1 MSEQDVSPTGPSRP
15 SLLPVYVTVFLDLL
29 GFGIIIPLLPFYA
42 EHFGATG
49 LWIGA
54 IVAAYSAAQFIGAP
68 ILGRVSDRVGRRP
81 ILLGSLA
88 GSAVSLLV
96 TGLAASL
103 PVLLVGRALAGL
115 FGGSIATAQAVIA
128 DVTAPR
134 DRAKYMGFL
143 GASIGMGFV
152 FGPAVGAGLSRFGFG
167 TAAFAASGLAAANL
181 VLAFFRLPETRNP
194 AAVGPRSRLSWTH
207 FRSALDHPSVG
218 RLLAALFFSVLAFV
232 AMETTFALLGERR
245 FGLGPEEL
253 GLVFTYIG
261 VVIVVVQGGLVGRLT
276 LRFGERSLGVAGVL
290 TMAAALALLPFV
302 PSALGALAVVG
313 ALALGQGL
321 ASPAQTALLS
331 REAGADEQ
339 GGILGVGQALSA
351 AARGIGPLAA
361 GWLFDRALYLPY
373 VAGALLMLLAAWL
386 LHGVS
391 LPAEGGNLRP
401 LLTHAHSSHR
411 GGS

>member
-1 MSEQDVSPTGPSRP
+1 MSGPRRNGGSRP

-54 IVAAYSAAQFIGAP
+54 IVAAYSAAQFVGAP

-96 TGLAASL
+96 TGLAESL

-128 DVTAPR
+128 DVTLPK

-181 VLAFFRLPETRNP
+181 VLAFFRLPETRNLTTLT
-194 AAVGPRSRLSWTH
+194 PRSRLNWTN
-207 FRSALDHPSVG
+207 FRAAFDHPPVA
-218 RLLAALFFSVLAFV
+218 RLLAALFLSVLAFV

-245 FGLGPEEL
+245 FGLGPEKL

-261 VVIVVVQGGLVGRLT
+261 VVIVMVQGGLVGHLT
-276 LRFGERSLGVAGVL
+276 PRFGERTLGVTGVL
-290 TMAAALALLPFV
+290 VMAGALALLPFV
-302 PSALGALAVVG
+302 PSPVAALAVVG
-313 ALALGQGL
+313 ALALGHGL

-339 GGILGVGQALSA
+339 GGVLGVGQAVSA
-351 AARGIGPLAA
+351 AARGLGPVAA
-361 GWLFDRALYLPY
+361 GWLFDRAFYLPY
-373 VAGALLMLLAAWL
+373 VAGAMLMLLAAWL
-386 LHGVS
+386 LHRVS
-391 LPAEGGNLRP
+391 APNERGHLDPVRP
-401 LLTHAHSSHR
+401 LSPSSR
-411 GGS
+411 